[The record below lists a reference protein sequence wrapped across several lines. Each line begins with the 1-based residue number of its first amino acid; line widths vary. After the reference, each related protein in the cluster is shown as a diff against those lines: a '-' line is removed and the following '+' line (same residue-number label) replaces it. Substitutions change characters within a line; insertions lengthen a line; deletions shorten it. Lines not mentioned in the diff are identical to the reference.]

1 MVTIETF
8 SHHCGRLSISIAVLM
23 MYGYAPE
30 SVDDYV
36 ICAADEAVK
45 LMGSLFGVGG
55 TLINVMPFLRHVPS
69 WVPGASGKK
78 QAERI
83 RWLTDEVRRVTLENA
98 SVALVSEWIFFF

>member
-1 MVTIETF
+1 
-8 SHHCGRLSISIAVLM
+8 M